1 LRAPPA
7 RTPGGLWRHPA
18 PYSRRSKVERG
29 ATAAK
34 ARQLAGPS
42 GHGSTGLRAATAMA
56 TWRRMSGEPAMQI
69 YGCGSGRAG
78 DFRSPSAR
86 KRPALPAPP
95 RCPLPA
101 ALVVFTT
108 TTSPQLPPSPLLPP
122 HVERGVS
129 PAVLSRCD
137 AGSGCRTSPLTL
149 PSSPNSSVEAPRNR
163 ESYYFCTL
171 LLVLH
176 RTLYGRVSLIF
187 PARVAG
193 IHPHYNGIPQRGAS
207 FILPTM

>member
-1 LRAPPA
+1 M
-7 RTPGGLWRHPA
+7 WRHPA

-29 ATAAK
+29 ATAA
-34 ARQLAGPS
+34 
-42 GHGSTGLRAATAMA
+42 STGSWLGLRGTAARACVRL
-56 TWRRMSGEPAMQI
+56 RRQEPGA
-69 YGCGSGRAG
+69 GSPVGQRCSRRGARRVAWGTFGRLPLEKG
-78 DFRSPSAR
+78 
-86 KRPALPAPP
+86 PALPAPP

-108 TTSPQLPPSPLLPP
+108 TTSPQLPPSPLPPP
-122 HVERGVS
+122 HVECGVS

-149 PSSPNSSVEAPRNR
+149 PSSPNSAVESPPPNR
-163 ESYYFCTL
+163 ENYYFCTV

-176 RTLYGRVSLIF
+176 RTLYGRVSVIF
-187 PARVAG
+187 PVRVAG

-207 FILPTM
+207 VSCRVNCSSRRVM